1 MNRQIWKVEFHC
13 KKQGITLDNNVGHQT
28 IPDVLLSDQWNSG
41 IDWKMLRF
49 QRCGGHCKLGRF
61 LAADHKWMWVPLFLS
76 HSNLSGFKSTH
87 NSAQILRMFP
97 WARIPTWV
105 STATIVLSL
114 SKADALLYWLDPIMV
129 RAQYMF
135 QQLFSSTFLG
145 PYFCDSVNPLTYNG
159 QLAVGVSS

>member
-1 MNRQIWKVEFHC
+1 
-13 KKQGITLDNNVGHQT
+13 
-28 IPDVLLSDQWNSG
+28 
-41 IDWKMLRF
+41 MLRV
-49 QRCGGHCKLGRF
+49 RDVEATINWEGF
-61 LAADHKWMWVPLFLS
+61 LAADHKWMWVLLFLS
-76 HSNLSGFKSTH
+76 HSNSSGFKSTH

-105 STATIVLSL
+105 STATVVLSL

-145 PYFCDSVNPLTYNG
+145 PYFCDSVNPPTNLQWTASNWCFILTALLLWTIPNSQG
-159 QLAVGVSS
+159 SIPSIFSISLEILHITLGTR